1 MATALQTTATDR
13 TGAARAV
20 VTRIVSKF
28 QVTVPQE
35 VRDVYDLREGDLFEW
50 HFDAEHG
57 HLIVI
62 PKRAQLLTPRMKDN
76 AADERRRSASEAAM
90 L

>member
-13 TGAARAV
+13 TGTPRAV

-35 VRDVYDLREGDLFEW
+35 VRDVYGLREGDLFEW
-50 HFDAEHG
+50 HFDAQQG

-62 PKRAQLLTPRMKDN
+62 PKRAELITPRMKEK
-76 AADERRRSASEAAM
+76 AADDRRRATPAVAA